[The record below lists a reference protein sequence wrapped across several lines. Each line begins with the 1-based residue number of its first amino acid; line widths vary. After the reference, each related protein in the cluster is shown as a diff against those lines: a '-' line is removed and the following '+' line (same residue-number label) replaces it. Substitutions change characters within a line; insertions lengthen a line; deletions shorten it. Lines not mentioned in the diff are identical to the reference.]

1 MNSKN
6 SLGCVWNNKKHL
18 FVKNLGVF
26 RTSDSRASDLWVS
39 PASPL
44 ASPVEVPEAPVS
56 AVEVSSPEHLA
67 AAALGSDDD
76 HRIYLPFKKN

>member
-1 MNSKN
+1 MNSK
-6 SLGCVWNNKKHL
+6 SLGCVWNNKNTF

-26 RTSDSRASDLWVS
+26 RTSDSRASLWVS
-39 PASPL
+39 PSPL
-44 ASPVEVPEAPVS
+44 APTARVWVEVPEALE

-76 HRIYLPFKKN
+76 HYKNLSSI